1 MRGLEPSA
9 GGDLVTPV
17 AGPAPILT
25 LVPRLEPVADPGPEK
40 ADDRW
45 EHLGDGAIAIMC
57 TGSLVRVRGEVDRSN
72 ARLLLEALCVVA
84 RAGDLVTVDLAGL
97 TFIDLGG
104 VRALVDIAALLAP
117 DRRLTLVSPPRLL
130 RRILDTTGIVRPG
143 TFLYRPV

>member
-25 LVPRLEPVADPGPEK
+25 LVPPLEPVADPGPEQ

-72 ARLLLEALCVVA
+72 ARLLLEALYDVA

-143 TFLYRPV
+143 TFLYRPA

>member
-9 GGDLVTPV
+9 GGDLVTPE
-17 AGPAPILT
+17 AGPAPSLT
-25 LVPRLEPVADPGPEK
+25 PLPRLEPVEDPGSEQ

-57 TGSLVRVRGEVDRSN
+57 TGSLVQVRGEVDRSN
-72 ARLLLEALCVVA
+72 ARLLLEALYVVA
-84 RAGDLVTVDLAGL
+84 SAGDQVTVDLAGV

-117 DRRLTLVSPPRLL
+117 DRQLTLVSPPRLL
-130 RRILDTTGIVRPG
+130 RRILDTTGIVPPG
-143 TFLYRPV
+143 MFRYRPL